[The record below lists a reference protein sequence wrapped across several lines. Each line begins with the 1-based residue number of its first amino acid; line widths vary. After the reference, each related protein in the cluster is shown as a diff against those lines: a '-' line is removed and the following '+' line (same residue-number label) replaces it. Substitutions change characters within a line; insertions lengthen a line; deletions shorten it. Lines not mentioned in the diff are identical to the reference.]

1 MFDNFYEGVRGLD
14 WNREFEVSSGKKS
27 RFAISRQDPLRYG
40 FNFWPAICLSAPRSA
55 GGRGVLP
62 VEQINKRK
70 YSASTPNIKPWLS
83 HFDVGNL
90 KTFSRTLHVR
100 SVR

>member
-40 FNFWPAICLSAPRSA
+40 FNF
-55 GGRGVLP
+55 
-62 VEQINKRK
+62 
-70 YSASTPNIKPWLS
+70 
-83 HFDVGNL
+83 
-90 KTFSRTLHVR
+90 
-100 SVR
+100 